1 MQERGNPEYSAN
13 HLDVPRRKHR
23 PFGEPITGSLGRERA
38 NKEQTTKEK
47 SEPTALPD
55 LILQIIPDRITK
67 RLLVTLVNQ
76 VD

>member
-1 MQERGNPEYSAN
+1 M
-13 HLDVPRRKHR
+13 
-23 PFGEPITGSLGRERA
+23 TGSLGKERA

-47 SEPTALPD
+47 SAPTALPD

-67 RLLVTLVNQ
+67 RLLVALVNQ